1 MRFWAVAVAASLVAS
16 GAVAKSHKY
25 RKEGEMKIAA
35 AASPRNPNGSWT
47 IEATTRVGDCSAL
60 IPTGLTVADN
70 KVASASGA
78 SLSAWGYV
86 DEDGNIVARFT
97 GQGEHV
103 VRFHGLVRGGKA
115 TGAWSSS
122 TDMCGG
128 AWRGEQQ

>member
-16 GAVAKSHKY
+16 GAVAKSHKH
-25 RKEGEMKIAA
+25 RKEGEMKVAA
-35 AASPRNPNGSWT
+35 AASPRNPNGPWT
-47 IEATTRVGDCSAL
+47 IEATTSVGDCPAL

-78 SLSAWGYV
+78 NLSAWGYV

-103 VRFHGLVRGGKA
+103 ARFHGLVRGGKA
-115 TGAWSSS
+115 SGAWSSS